1 MSLKVAVVEDDQDL
15 AEEVQFHLRQ
25 AGMTTLHA
33 QDAATL
39 DRILAGESIDV
50 IVLDLG
56 LPGEDGLSIA
66 RRLSSLPNIRIV
78 MLTARTSVL
87 DRIQGFDSG
96 ADVYLTKPV
105 NMQELVRVVFSVARR
120 LPPRADKLKI
130 DAKRG
135 LLHNGARVIELTSLE
150 LEFMLSLA
158 KSEDFRVAKVD
169 IEHALYPQ
177 GDSTAHRKLEVMLSR
192 LRSKLKEFDLGDL
205 VRTDWGRGFILTR
218 EVQVE

>member
-1 MSLKVAVVEDDQDL
+1 MSLNIAVVEDDQDL

-25 AGMTTLHA
+25 AGMTTFHA
-33 QDAATL
+33 NSAEAL
-39 DRILAGESIDV
+39 DRILATESIDV

-56 LPGEDGLSIA
+56 LPGEDGISIA
-66 RRLSSLPNIRIV
+66 RRLSSVPNIRIV

-105 NMQELVRVVFSVARR
+105 NMQELVRVVLSVARR
-120 LPPRADKLKI
+120 LPPRAETLRL

-135 LLHNGARVIELTSLE
+135 LLRKGEQVIELTSLE
-150 LEFMLSLA
+150 LEFMVSLA
-158 KSEDFRVAKVD
+158 KSADFRVAKVD

-192 LRSKLKEFDLGDL
+192 FRSKLKEFDLGDL

-218 EVQVE
+218 EVQLE